1 VDLEQRFIEDDK
13 EIIVSLECIYKLEKY
28 SDCIAG
34 DLLSCVERM
43 TNEIIDDCSLG
54 LVINDKKETL
64 FFELEF
70 SNLNESRVSLYN
82 FYLISSDDY
91 LDLMLDNNIIKFK
104 E

>member
-1 VDLEQRFIEDDK
+1 
-13 EIIVSLECIYKLEKY
+13 
-28 SDCIAG
+28 
-34 DLLSCVERM
+34 M